1 MLKTVSSITNALGA
15 LNYKGTW
22 DATANSPTLT
32 SSAGTKGDYYVVGT
46 AGATVLNGIS
56 NWGIGDWAVFNGS
69 VWQRVEGGADLNGV
83 NLSASG
89 TVNFSGLTASKAV
102 FTDASKNLTSTG
114 TLAADQGGTGQ
125 SSYAVGDVLYASTT
139 SALSKLAGVATGN
152 ALISG
157 GVGAAPAYGKIGL
170 TTHVSGTLPTA
181 NGGTN
186 LTSFTANGIPYAS
199 STSALATSSFL
210 TWDGITFKAQT
221 NANGINAVVEAAS
234 LDPYA
239 RGVLMATG
247 SYQTQTS
254 QASLQLR
261 WNDGSTTAS
270 LASALVVNEG
280 ASAATSGANWRFY
293 TTNSSGV
300 LTESYRI
307 SSDQYLLVGYVSS
320 NGAYRLQVNSQI
332 FATSA
337 TIATSDGRYKK
348 DVAPLDNALDLV
360 MKLNPVSFNWKQHPV
375 HNFDYS
381 TKTVGYIAQEVRE
394 TLKDTPYV
402 NAIVKANQC
411 VIQEKEID
419 EQTGAVVKEEIR
431 EEFLGIAEGNLV
443 ALLNRAIQEQ
453 QQIIT
458 QLAARV
464 AALEANAAP

>member
-22 DATANSPTLT
+22 DANANSPALT
-32 SSAGTKGDYYVVGT
+32 SGAGTKGDYYVVGT

-56 NWGIGDWAVFNGS
+56 NWGIGDWVVFNGAA
-69 VWQRVEGGADLNGV
+69 WQRVEGGADLNGV
-83 NLSASG
+83 NLTVSG
-89 TVNFSGLTASKAV
+89 TTTLSALTASKAV

-114 TLAADQGGTGQ
+114 TVGTAQ
-125 SSYAVGDVLYASTT
+125 
-139 SALSKLAGVATGN
+139 
-152 ALISG
+152 
-157 GVGAAPAYGKIGL
+157 
-170 TTHVSGTLPTA
+170 
-181 NGGTN
+181 GGTN
-186 LTSFTANGIPYAS
+186 LTSFTANGLLYAS
-199 STSALATSSFL
+199 STSALATDSKL
-210 TWDGITFKAQT
+210 TYDGATFKVQS
-221 NANGINAVVEAAS
+221 NANGVNAVVEAAS
-234 LDPYA
+234 LDPFS
-239 RGVLMATG
+239 RGILTATG

-254 QASLQLR
+254 QGVLQLR
-261 WNDGSTTAS
+261 WNDGSTTNT
-270 LASALVVNEG
+270 LASCQAINEG
-280 ASAATSGANWRFY
+280 ASAATTGTNWRFY

-307 SSDQYLLVGYVSS
+307 SSDQYLLVGYASS

-337 TIATSDGRYKK
+337 TIATSDGRYKEN
-348 DVAPLDNALDLV
+348 VEPLDNALDLV